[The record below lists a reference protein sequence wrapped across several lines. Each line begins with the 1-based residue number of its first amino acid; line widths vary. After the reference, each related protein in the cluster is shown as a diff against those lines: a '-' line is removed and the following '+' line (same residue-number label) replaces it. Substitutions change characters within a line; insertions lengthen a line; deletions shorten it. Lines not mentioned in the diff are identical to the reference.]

1 MTFILLLCLLATII
15 NLPFGFY
22 RAGVR
27 KFSCRWLLAVH
38 LPVPL
43 VIVARLTSGIGWGYV
58 PVLIGFSVLGQF
70 LGGMMRNRKPAPG
83 ALAGQTT
90 RQVHVKEDEP

>member
-1 MTFILLLCLLATII
+1 MTLILLLCLLATII

-27 KFSCRWLLAVH
+27 KFSWRWLLAVH

-43 VIVARLTSGIGWGYV
+43 IIIARLESSIGWRYV
-58 PVLIGFSVLGQF
+58 PVLIGFSILGQF
-70 LGGMMRNRKPAPG
+70 LGGMMRNRKPGPG
-83 ALAGQTT
+83 TLAGQAT